1 MRKIIAAI
9 LFMQTVTPVT
19 ALSQTVH
26 YDYYN
31 QRLPEDKPT
40 LFAPGVISDGFA
52 NRDFA
57 ISPDGNEIFY
67 TLQQRDL
74 VSVIMYAHK
83 VKGKWSVPQVAE
95 FSGMYNDLE
104 PAFTANGNELFF
116 SSNRALSVSDSIAD
130 YNIWHIDKKDGKWSR
145 PVALGPEVNTIKDEF
160 YPSVAKN
167 GNLYFT
173 TQLESGKGKEDIV
186 VSEWK
191 NGAYLPPVSLP
202 DAINSKNF
210 EFNAFVDPEEQFII
224 FSSVGRSDDMGRG
237 DLYMSNKKNGEWQA
251 AVNLGKMVNSSALD
265 YCPFVTWDKKFLFFT
280 SARANY
286 KAPFSSQQTT
296 AGLKKNLQGPSNG
309 FDDIYWVKF
318 GAILRNLE
326 QAH

>member
-1 MRKIIAAI
+1 MAKFPIAVLI
-9 LFMQTVTPVT
+9 VQT
-19 ALSQTVH
+19 ALTSAQSQTPAH

-31 QRLPEDKPT
+31 QKLPGDKPA
-40 LFAPGVISDGFA
+40 LFAPGMISDGFA

-57 ISPDGNEIFY
+57 ISPDGKEIFY

-104 PAFTANGNELFF
+104 PAFTTDGNRLFF
-116 SSNRALSVSDSIAD
+116 SSNRAVTASDSIGD
-130 YNIWHIDKKDGKWSR
+130 YNIWYIDKEYGTWSS
-145 PVALGPEVNTIKDEF
+145 PFALGPQVNSTKDEF

-186 VSEWK
+186 VSAWK
-191 NGAYLPPVSLP
+191 NGEYLAPVSLP
-202 DAINSKNF
+202 DAVNSKNF
-210 EFNAFVDPEEQFII
+210 EFNAFVDPDEQFII
-224 FSSVGRSDDMGRG
+224 FSSFGRSDDFGRG
-237 DLYMSNKKNGEWQA
+237 DLYISIKKNGQWQPA
-251 AVNLGKMVNSSALD
+251 GNLGKMINSSALD
-265 YCPFVTWDKKFLFFT
+265 YCPFVTWDKKYLFFT

-286 KAPFSSQQTT
+286 KAPFTSKQTT
-296 AGLKKNLQGPSNG
+296 AELKKNLQAPANG
-309 FDDIYWVKF
+309 FDDIYWVRFDAVLKE
-318 GAILRNLE
+318 LE
-326 QAH
+326 K

>member
-1 MRKIIAAI
+1 MKKI
-9 LFMQTVTPVT
+9 LT
-19 ALSQTVH
+19 AVFIIHGIIGAFAQSPTLPH

-31 QRLPEDKPT
+31 QKLPGDQPI
-40 LFAPGVISDGFA
+40 LFAPGTITDGFG

-83 VKGKWSVPQVAE
+83 VKGKWSVPRVAE

-104 PAFTANGNELFF
+104 PAFTADGNRLFF
-116 SSNRALSVSDSIAD
+116 SSNRALSASGSIGD
-130 YNIWHIDKKDGKWSR
+130 YNIWYIDKKEGRWSN
-145 PVALGPEVNTIKDEF
+145 PIALGPQVNTAKDEF

-191 NGAYLPPVSLP
+191 NGAYLAPVSLP

-210 EFNAFVDPEEQFII
+210 EFNAFIDPDEQFII
-224 FSSVGRSDDMGRG
+224 FSSFGRSDDVGRG
-237 DLYMSNKKNGEWQA
+237 DLYMSIKKNGEWQP
-251 AVNLGKMVNSSALD
+251 AVNLGKMINSSSLD
-265 YCPFVTWDKKFLFFT
+265 YCPFVTWDKKYLFFT

-286 KAPFSSQQTT
+286 KAPFRSQQT
-296 AGLKKNLQGPSNG
+296 AAELKKNLQAPSNG

-318 GAILRNLE
+318 DGILKAIENK
-326 QAH
+326 